1 MHCRHVYQSVQKLN
15 NSVQKGICPLCAQCT
30 HETDWEEQHR
40 LHKEWIDSGKASK
53 QGWWSI

>member
-1 MHCRHVYQSVQKLN
+1 MCRHVYESVQKIN

-30 HETDWEEQHR
+30 HEIDWAEQHR
-40 LHKEWIDSGKASK
+40 LHKEWIASGKASK